1 MWLLWYFLYNHPI
14 QRNFIEFFVN
24 FPACFRRALAG
35 KKVAG
40 HYVKKTLVCERV
52 SDCQREC
59 ADERRFRCEGFNYR
73 LDPTGRGQGDC
84 ELIEAPL
91 SQIDL
96 YGNGGANLM
105 VHPDYDY
112 YERDRS
118 ASPACY
124 QPTGCIDCGNR
135 RPTSTTTRPNE
146 IYRPY
151 PVPAPPA
158 PPSSYPVRPPA
169 YPSHPGPPSTG

>member
-1 MWLLWYFLYNHPI
+1 MI
-14 QRNFIEFFVN
+14 
-24 FPACFRRALAG
+24 
-35 KKVAG
+35 
-40 HYVKKTLVCERV
+40 CERV

-91 SQIDL
+91 AQIDL
-96 YGNGGANLM
+96 YGNGGSNVAT
-105 VHPDYDY
+105 HPDYDY

-118 ASPACY
+118 ASPSCY
-124 QPTGCIDCGNR
+124 QPPSCIDCGSR
-135 RPTSTTTRPNE
+135 RPTTTIKPAD
-146 IYRPY
+146 YRPY

-158 PPSSYPVRPPA
+158 NYPA
-169 YPSHPGPPSTG
+169 GPPSGYPAPPSGQY